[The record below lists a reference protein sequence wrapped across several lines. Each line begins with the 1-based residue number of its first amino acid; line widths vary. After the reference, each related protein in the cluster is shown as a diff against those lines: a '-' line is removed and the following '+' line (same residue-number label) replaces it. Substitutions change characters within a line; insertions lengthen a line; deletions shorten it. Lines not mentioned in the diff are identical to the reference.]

1 MTQGNAP
8 PEYMTEAINRTD
20 LGMIVINCHREIVF
34 ANDWVKEHSAVE
46 GAIENK
52 LITSVFPDLPPRLN
66 RAMDKALNLRRAAIL
81 SNKLNPA
88 PFPFYRDKQSIE
100 ERTLISQVVKIKP
113 INVEKQYCLIEI
125 IDISESVNRETAL
138 HQLATEANLKAEQIE
153 AQEKR
158 IRGIFE
164 SVKDAIII
172 VDAGGNIQMFNHTAN
187 ELLSSASD
195 TLNNINLHQFL
206 KEKNQPLSEANGGV
220 NQMAAMLPL
229 WAKYAD
235 SIELEITP
243 YGKESSF
250 SAELSVSTVELSE
263 QRHFVVVLRDITE
276 RKQYEQQL
284 ETMAKF
290 DELTSLPN
298 RTLLMDRIQSAIGRA
313 KRFDNN
319 VAIIFLDLD
328 RFKIINDTLG
338 HDTGDKLLQLVANR
352 LLEGIREL
360 DTVARLGGDE
370 FVILLEN
377 LEHKEHAARVAEK
390 VVSIFELA
398 FDIDGHQL
406 FVTGSLGIATYPENG
421 ETAYD
426 LIKCADTAMYA
437 VKDSSRNNYMFFS
450 EKMNENARKRLE
462 LEAELRLAVKNE
474 QFSIVLQPQL
484 SPDKQVLHGAEVLVR
499 WFHPSKGYI
508 SPVDFIPIAEDSG
521 FIEQIFDSVLD
532 QACQFLAQYKHALP
546 QHFRMG
552 VNISPRQFSSEAF
565 TKRFMAVLNRY
576 QLETRFFELELTEG
590 MLMKRTDET
599 IALLRSLVEKGF
611 VISIDDFGTGYSSL
625 AYLTRFPLHTL
636 KIDRSFIIDLPN
648 DEEAALVCKS
658 IIGLAKNLGLMLIAE
673 GVETK
678 QQNEFLAAE
687 HCDVIQGYY
696 FAKPMPVQN
705 FVEWLD
711 ALNADSN

>member
-1 MTQGNAP
+1 MAQGNTP
-8 PEYMTEAINRTD
+8 PGYLIEAINRTD
-20 LGMIVINCHREIVF
+20 VGMIVINCRSEIVF
-34 ANDWVKEHSAVE
+34 INDWIKAHCIVE
-46 GAIENK
+46 GNIDSK
-52 LITSVFPDLPPRLN
+52 PITEVFPELPSRLN
-66 RAMDKALNLRRAAIL
+66 RAMEKALNLRRAAIL

-88 PFPFYRDKQSIE
+88 PFPFYRDKQSTK
-100 ERTLISQVVKIKP
+100 ERTLISQVVKVKP
-113 INVEKQYCLIEI
+113 INVDGQFCLIEI

-138 HQLATEANLKAEQIE
+138 HQLASEANLKADQIE

-172 VDAGGNIQMFNHTAN
+172 VDAGGLIQMFNHTAN
-187 ELLSSASD
+187 ELLNSATG
-195 TLNNINLHQFL
+195 TLSNINLHQFL
-206 KEKNQPLSEANGGV
+206 KEKNQPLSEANGGA

-235 SIELEITP
+235 SIELEVTP
-243 YGKESSF
+243 HGKDSSF
-250 SAELSVSTVELSE
+250 SAELSVNTVELSE

-313 KRFDNN
+313 RRFDNN

-338 HDTGDKLLQLVANR
+338 HDTGDKLLQLVATR
-352 LLEGIREL
+352 LSEGIREL

-377 LEHKEHAARVAEK
+377 LEHKEHAAHVAEK
-390 VVSIFELA
+390 IVSVFESA

-450 EKMNENARKRLE
+450 EKMNENAKKRLE
-462 LEAELRLAVKNE
+462 LEAELRVALKE
-474 QFSIVLQPQL
+474 QQFSIVLQPQL
-484 SPDKQVLHGAEVLVR
+484 SPDNKILHGAEVLVR
-499 WFHPSKGYI
+499 WYHPTKGFI

-521 FIEQIFDSVLD
+521 FIEQIFDTVLT
-532 QACQFLAQYKHALP
+532 QACQFLAEYKQILP
-546 QHFRMG
+546 PHFRMG
-552 VNISPRQFSSEAF
+552 VNISPRQFSSETF
-565 TKRFMAVLNRY
+565 TQRFMTVLERY
-576 QLETRFFELELTEG
+576 QLETRYFELELTEG
-590 MLMKRTDET
+590 MLMKQTDKT

-636 KIDRSFIIDLPN
+636 KIDRSFIVDLPD

-658 IIGLAKNLGLMLIAE
+658 IIGLAKNLGLILIAE
-673 GVETK
+673 GVETQ
-678 QQNEFLAAE
+678 QQNDFLAAE
-687 HCDVIQGYY
+687 NCDVIQGYY
-696 FAKPMPVQN
+696 FAKPMPVDE
-705 FVEWLD
+705 FVNWFD
-711 ALNADSN
+711 TLNGEED

>member
-1 MTQGNAP
+1 MGKSNTS
-8 PEYMTEAINRTD
+8 PEYLIEAINRTD
-20 LGMIVINCHREIVF
+20 VGMIVIDSERRILF
-34 ANDWVKEHSAVE
+34 INDWIKIHATVE
-46 GAIENK
+46 GAVEDKFIHE
-52 LITSVFPDLPPRLN
+52 VFPDLPPRLN
-66 RAMDKALNLRRAAIL
+66 KAMEKALSLRRAAIL

-88 PFPFYRDKQSIE
+88 PFPFYRDKQSLT

-113 INVEKQYCLIEI
+113 INVTEQFCLIEI

-138 HQLATEANLKAEQIE
+138 HQLASEAQLKAEQIE

-172 VDAGGNIQMFNHTAN
+172 VDAGGSIQMFNHTAN
-187 ELLSSASD
+187 ELLNSAS
-195 TLNNINLHQFL
+195 TSLSNINLHQFL
-206 KEKNQPLSEANGGV
+206 KDKNKPLSDENGGV

-235 SIELEITP
+235 SIELEVTP
-243 YGKESSF
+243 SGQDGSF
-250 SAELSVSTVELSE
+250 FAELSVSTVELSE

-319 VAIIFLDLD
+319 VAILFLDLD

-338 HDTGDKLLQLVANR
+338 HDIGDKLLQSVSTR
-352 LLEGIREL
+352 LNEGIRDL

-390 VVSIFELA
+390 IVTLFEPA

-406 FVTGSLGIATYPENG
+406 FVTGSLGIATYPESG

-450 EKMNENARKRLE
+450 EKMNENAKKRLE
-462 LEAELRLAVKNE
+462 LEAELRIAVKKA

-484 SPDKQVLHGAEVLVR
+484 SPDKKILHGAEVLVR
-499 WFHPSKGYI
+499 WYHPTKGFI

-521 FIEQIFDSVLD
+521 FIEQIFDSVLG
-532 QACQFLAQYKHALP
+532 QACEFLANYKHVLP

-552 VNISPRQFSSEAF
+552 VNISPRQFISDTF
-565 TKRFMAVLNRY
+565 TQRFMAVLTRY
-576 QLETRFFELELTEG
+576 QLDTHFFELELTEG

-599 IALLRSLVEKGF
+599 ISLLRTLVDKGF

-636 KIDRSFIIDLPN
+636 KIDRSFIVDLPN

-658 IIGLAKNLGLMLIAE
+658 IIGLAKNLGLNLIAE
-673 GVETK
+673 GVETE
-678 QQNEFLAAE
+678 QQNQFLAAE
-687 HCDVIQGYY
+687 NCDVIQGYY
-696 FAKPMPVQN
+696 FAKPMPVDE
-705 FVEWLD
+705 FLVWLD
-711 ALNADSN
+711 AFNAESL